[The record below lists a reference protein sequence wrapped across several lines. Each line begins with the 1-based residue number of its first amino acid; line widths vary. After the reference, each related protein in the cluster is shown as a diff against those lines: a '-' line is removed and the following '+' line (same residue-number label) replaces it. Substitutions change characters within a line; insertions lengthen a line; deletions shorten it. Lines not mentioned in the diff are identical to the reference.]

1 MKINDTILD
10 APKSEL
16 KFPANQTIELTAIPR
31 YGYRFTEWTEKK
43 GEVVVEVGEEETIS
57 VTMTCGREFIANF
70 VIITYKVSVF
80 SSPSSGGEVILKPL
94 QPSEGYPAGTNV
106 TITAKPAHGFILKE
120 WSGTALNTTDNT
132 FIYVTYADKSITAV
146 FVEKPTNNLGW
157 IIGGVVIGIIIFGVL
172 LYIFMFKKRQ
182 TS

>member
-94 QPSEGYPAGTNV
+94 QPQDGYEFGTEV
-106 TITAKPAHGFILKE
+106 TITARPAQGFVFKE
-120 WSGTALNTTDNT
+120 WTGTDLSTTENSASYVATSG
-132 FIYVTYADKSITAV
+132 KSITAV
-146 FVEKPTNNLGW
+146 FTEKPSNILGW
-157 IIGGVVIGIIIFGVL
+157 VLGGVGVGIIIIGVL
-172 LYIFMFKKRQ
+172 LYTLTIKKR
-182 TS
+182 